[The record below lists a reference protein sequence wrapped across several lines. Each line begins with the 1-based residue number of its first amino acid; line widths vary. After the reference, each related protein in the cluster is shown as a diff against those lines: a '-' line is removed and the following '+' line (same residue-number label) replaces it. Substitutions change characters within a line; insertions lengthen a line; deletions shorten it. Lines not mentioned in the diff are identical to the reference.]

1 MKNIEFVKEFG
12 TDLVEMKFLNF
23 RKVVSKS
30 MGDMRI
36 GVIVSEVL
44 LSPNVLERS
53 PAWQVSS
60 LKKKLFDFFVC
71 SLLLKLGG
79 PTLDKILLLFLT
91 LFFNE
96 KMKNLKICL

>member
-1 MKNIEFVKEFG
+1 MELVLSFFLCLKEEEFVKEFG
-12 TDLVEMKFLNF
+12 KDLVEVKFLNF

-60 LKKKLFDFFVC
+60 LEK
-71 SLLLKLGG
+71 
-79 PTLDKILLLFLT
+79 KILIFLSH
-91 LFFNE
+91 FPSRN
-96 KMKNLKICL
+96 

>member
-12 TDLVEMKFLNF
+12 KDLVEVKFLNF

-30 MGDMRI
+30 MGDMMI
-36 GVIVSEVL
+36 GVIFSEVL

-60 LKKKLFDFFVC
+60 LEKK
-71 SLLLKLGG
+71 
-79 PTLDKILLLFLT
+79 FLIF
-91 LFFNE
+91 LSHFPSRN
-96 KMKNLKICL
+96 

>member
-12 TDLVEMKFLNF
+12 KDLVEVKFLNF

-60 LKKKLFDFFVC
+60 LEK
-71 SLLLKLGG
+71 
-79 PTLDKILLLFLT
+79 KILIFLSH
-91 LFFNE
+91 FPSRN
-96 KMKNLKICL
+96 

>member
-12 TDLVEMKFLNF
+12 KDLVEVKFLNF

-44 LSPNVLERS
+44 SSLNVLERS

-60 LKKKLFDFFVC
+60 LEKKF
-71 SLLLKLGG
+71 
-79 PTLDKILLLFLT
+79 
-91 LFFNE
+91 
-96 KMKNLKICL
+96 

>member
-12 TDLVEMKFLNF
+12 KDLVEVKFLNF

-36 GVIVSEVL
+36 SVIVSEVL

-60 LKKKLFDFFVC
+60 LEKKF
-71 SLLLKLGG
+71 
-79 PTLDKILLLFLT
+79 
-91 LFFNE
+91 
-96 KMKNLKICL
+96 

>member
-12 TDLVEMKFLNF
+12 KDLVEVKFLNF

-44 LSPNVLERS
+44 
-53 PAWQVSS
+53 
-60 LKKKLFDFFVC
+60 
-71 SLLLKLGG
+71 
-79 PTLDKILLLFLT
+79 
-91 LFFNE
+91 
-96 KMKNLKICL
+96 

>member
-12 TDLVEMKFLNF
+12 KDLVEVKFLNF

-60 LKKKLFDFFVC
+60 LEK
-71 SLLLKLGG
+71 
-79 PTLDKILLLFLT
+79 KILIFLSH
-91 LFFNE
+91 FPS
-96 KMKNLKICL
+96 